1 MYTSFQS
8 HLQNELQAIE
18 QAGLYKNERIIV
30 SPQGAVIRVA
40 DGQEVLNF
48 CANNYLGLSNSPEL
62 KQAAKDAIDSHG
74 YGVSSVRF
82 ICGTQDVHKQ
92 LESAIAQF
100 FGTEDTILYA
110 ACFDANGGVFEPLL
124 TIEDI
129 FVTNNKAQVPSE
141 PVPLRALQKYP
152 LMLLEPEN
160 TSRQQLERLLSRDAE
175 TVEQA
180 EAIIAAQVDRQ
191 RRLEAADDVIRNDG
205 SADDLAFQD
214 AVAGFDDRA
223 RRAADALVQ
232 RHDETTGQRRDG
244 NRCAG

>member
-124 TIEDI
+124 TEQWYLNVQPLAD
-129 FVTNNKAQVPSE
+129 KAMAAVRKPS
-141 PVPLRALQKYP
+141 
-152 LMLLEPEN
+152 
-160 TSRQQLERLLSRDAE
+160 
-175 TVEQA
+175 
-180 EAIIAAQVDRQ
+180 
-191 RRLEAADDVIRNDG
+191 RRRESMVMRSLV
-205 SADDLAFQD
+205 
-214 AVAGFDDRA
+214 
-223 RRAADALVQ
+223 RR
-232 RHDETTGQRRDG
+232 
-244 NRCAG
+244 